1 MSEVFLY
8 YIWSIYENV
17 EPLVSIVRVIIFSY
31 FAFLSIAFIF
41 KNVNID
47 ANDADDT
54 YLRLKKFMIPAIILG
69 ILLILIPSKRNLAVM
84 LIYPSAKAAITKTI
98 NSKTANK
105 FQEIL
110 YLYLDKQLKSL
121 EEGGI
126 NE

>member
-1 MSEVFLY
+1 MNEVFLY

-17 EPLVSIVRVIIFSY
+17 EPLVSIVKVVVFSY
-31 FAFLSIAFIF
+31 FAFLSMAFIF
-41 KNVNID
+41 KNVNVDD
-47 ANDADDT
+47 AGDA

-84 LIYPSAKAAITKTI
+84 LIYPSAKTAITKTI

-110 YLYLDKQLKSL
+110 YLDKQLKSL
-121 EEGGI
+121 EEGDI
-126 NE
+126 DE